1 LSPQEL
7 NRLRTAVFTL
17 LGVLTGASLLG
28 TALAP
33 YLLVKSP
40 LLLVAVS
47 AAAHHVALAAATVDP
62 LPLIAVATLRRTL
75 TGIGAY
81 GLGFLYGRAALG
93 WIDERYPTLARL
105 IGWVERQFTRWGVGF
120 LVLAPVPTVALFA
133 GAARTRFPLFVLAI
147 LLGHAFWNSVMF
159 YVGDKLAIWTDVLTS
174 FIGENLLE
182 STLVC
187 AALVALHHAVSRF
200 TRRRRPSTDPNAPS

>member
-1 LSPQEL
+1 
-7 NRLRTAVFTL
+7 LRTAVFAL
-17 LGVLTGASLLG
+17 LAVLTAASLLG

-33 YLLVKSP
+33 YLLLKSP
-40 LLLVAVS
+40 LLLVVVS

-62 LPLIAVATLRRTL
+62 LPLIAVATVRRTI

-93 WIDERYPTLARL
+93 WLDERHPRVARL
-105 IGWVERQFTRWGVGF
+105 VGWVERLFARWGVAL
-120 LVLAPVPTVALFA
+120 LVIAPVPVVALFA
-133 GAARTRFPLFVLAI
+133 GAARTRFVVFVLA
-147 LLGHAFWNSVMF
+147 LLAGYAFWNSVIF
-159 YVGDKLAIWTDVLTS
+159 YVGDRLAIWTDLLTS

-187 AALVALHHAVSRF
+187 VAAVALTQALSRF
-200 TRRRRPSTDPNAPS
+200 ARRRRAAATAVETRIS